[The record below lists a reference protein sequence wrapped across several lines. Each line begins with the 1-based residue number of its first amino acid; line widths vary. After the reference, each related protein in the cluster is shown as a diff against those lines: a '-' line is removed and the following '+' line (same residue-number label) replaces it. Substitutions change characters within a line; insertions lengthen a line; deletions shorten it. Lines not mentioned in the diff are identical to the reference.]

1 VGGRAGASV
10 GAPRRTSVEECNNA
24 ARHGWDSRDGGPG
37 AQCHVRRQFNIAK
50 RQACQT
56 KAHRDGAGGRA
67 RAHALRPRARMHHT
81 VTMVSVRK
89 VNAIFYFAGKRKFI
103 FLFL

>member
-1 VGGRAGASV
+1 MGGRACASV
-10 GAPRRTSVEECNNA
+10 GASRRTSVEECNNA

-50 RQACQT
+50 RRACQT

-67 RAHALRPRARMHHT
+67 RAHALRPRARKIT
-81 VTMVSVRK
+81 IVSVRK
-89 VNAIFYFAGKRKFI
+89 VNAVFYFPKKQII